1 MKPTRVAKSD
11 FNTPELQS
19 RDRQLKEVARALDER
34 ADTLPHSVRV
44 EVTDFETFIQAM
56 SPMRLLLLKALTRKG
71 LSVTE
76 LAVKMERDPSAVRKD
91 LAALTALG
99 LIHSESVANPGHGV
113 KKVVRPAAANIE
125 VSGMFAYA

>member
-1 MKPTRVAKSD
+1 MKQNRISKAD

-19 RDRQLKEVARALDER
+19 RYRRLKEVVRALDEK

-56 SPMRLLLLKALTRKG
+56 SPMRLRLLKSLKREG

-76 LAVKMERDPSAVRKD
+76 LAAKMERDPSAVRKD
-91 LAALTALG
+91 LAALAALG
-99 LIHSESVANPGHGV
+99 LVQSESVANPGHGV
-113 KKVVRPAAANIE
+113 KKVVRPAAASIE
-125 VSGMFAYA
+125 VSGMFAYS

>member
-1 MKPTRVAKSD
+1 MKPTRVAKAD
-11 FNTPELQS
+11 FNTPELQA
-19 RDRQLKEVARALDER
+19 RYRQLKEVARALDER

-44 EVTDFETFIQAM
+44 EMTDFETFIQAM
-56 SPMRLLLLKALTRKG
+56 SPMRLLLLKALTREG

-76 LAVKMERDPSAVRKD
+76 LAAKMERDPSAVRKD

-99 LIHSESVANPGHGV
+99 LIQSESVANPGHGV

-125 VSGMFAYA
+125 VSGMFAYS